1 MLRSTSKP
9 LNAMD
14 FRAVLTWLGRA
25 YGCLS
30 DLSMVCALD
39 VIVACLEETGRG
51 VDKSRNYNP
60 TPQTLSS
67 SSSSGSVSH
76 HTSTAESEDQIEAL
90 EIGLLVAAAESCLE
104 KTLRLKALTL
114 TPQAAIDL
122 HNNDQQNDLNAKNS
136 FIAGITL
143 HTSHIG
149 PNSKR
154 ANGDTTASDTIST
167 RPLIWNA
174 LALSGNT
181 ISHLELIQ
189 SHGNS
194 LDEIR

>member
-1 MLRSTSKP
+1 
-9 LNAMD
+9 
-14 FRAVLTWLGRA
+14 
-25 YGCLS
+25 
-30 DLSMVCALD
+30 MVCALD

-154 ANGDTTASDTIST
+154 AKGDTAASDTIST

>member
-1 MLRSTSKP
+1 
-9 LNAMD
+9 MD

-60 TPQTLSS
+60 TVQTLSS
-67 SSSSGSVSH
+67 SSSSGSFSH
-76 HTSTAESEDQIEAL
+76 NTSTAETEYQIEAL
-90 EIGLLVAAAESCLE
+90 ERSLLLAAAESCLE
-104 KTLRLKALTL
+104 KTLHLKALTL
-114 TPQAAIDL
+114 TPQPARDL
-122 HNNDQQNDLNAKNS
+122 HDDDQQNDINAKNS
-136 FIAGITL
+136 FVAGITL
-143 HTSHIG
+143 HPSHIG

-154 ANGDTTASDTIST
+154 AKGGTTASDTIST

-174 LALSGNT
+174 LALSGNS